1 MGGTLAAMTGRA
13 SASTT
18 ADRLDQYREEFGT
31 VIDVV
36 EAGADNTGF
45 ESIVDVIRDC
55 RGDDTLLVF
64 PPGEY
69 YMDEQ
74 VRFTDFEKFGLVGTD
89 ATLVPADYHAF
100 DGPQYRLFRLGV
112 SYSPGNRLVFDGFDI
127 DQTTPETGIR
137 VIDTVVAD
145 GLEVRNITVH
155 GEHDSG
161 TWGPGRFAISDPNGT
176 GLVERFEVPDGGAWE
191 DETPNAGNIWRGPTG
206 LLANSNSGTLTFR
219 DCVVGAFPDNGL
231 YASGGDGVIQVDG
244 GHFSNSNAASLRLG
258 GDHSSIDG
266 ATVVVDQNRPRDK
279 SHRAIR
285 LENGDDIRVKN
296 VTVRN
301 TAPLP
306 NSFAISVMGS
316 CTSAW
321 IENADI
327 YIGGD
332 EVTNA
337 VVTSP
342 DCGEVTFVGSHVEM
356 DTPGGFGI
364 EINDGDN
371 AGQVLLEYVDFV
383 GSVGDETSKAA
394 IRCDRD
400 NVRFGAVNVDQSGGS
415 QRRAMVNTGDDVTI
429 YKGDY
434 VASEYPIIDL
444 GNGTHVEDIYA
455 NSYGDVEAYCLYP
468 ESANVYLK
476 QNTLRGGIKDHGCDG
491 LRTVGNEF

>member
-1 MGGTLAAMTGRA
+1 MTGRA
-13 SASTT
+13 SAETT
-18 ADRLDQYREEFGT
+18 SDRLDEYYEEFGT

-36 EAGADNTGF
+36 EAGADNTGN
-45 ESIVDVIRDC
+45 ESVVDVIRKY

-74 VRFTDFEKFGLVGTD
+74 VRFTGFEKFGLVGND
-89 ATLVPADYHAF
+89 ATLVPADYYDF

-112 SYSPGNRLVFDGFDI
+112 GYSPGNRLVFDGFDV
-127 DQTTPETGIR
+127 DQTAPDTGIR
-137 VIDTVVAD
+137 VIETVVDD

-161 TWGPGRFAISDPNGT
+161 TWGPGRFAVSDPNGS
-176 GLVERFEVPDGGAWE
+176 GLVEGFEVPDGGAWE

-206 LLANSNSGTLTFR
+206 LLANSNSGSLTFR
-219 DCVVGAFPDNGL
+219 NCVVGAFPDNGL
-231 YASGGDGVIQVDG
+231 YASGGSGTITVEG
-244 GHFSNSNAASLRLG
+244 GHYSNSNAASLRIG
-258 GDHSSIDG
+258 GDGSSIDG
-266 ATVVVDQNRPRDK
+266 ATVVVDQNRPRDE

-285 LENGDDIRVKN
+285 LEKGGDIRVEN

-306 NSFAISVMGS
+306 NSFGISVMGT

-327 YIGGD
+327 YVAGD

-342 DCGEVTFVGSHVEM
+342 DCGEVTLVGSRIEM

-371 AGQVLLEYVDFV
+371 TGQVLLEYVDFV
-383 GSVGDETSKAA
+383 GNVGDETAKAA

-415 QRRAMVNTGDDVTI
+415 DRRAIVNTGDDVTI

-434 VASEYPIIDL
+434 RASEYPIIDL
-444 GNGTHVEDIYA
+444 GDGTHVEEIYA
-455 NSYGDVEAYCLYP
+455 NSYGDYEAYCLYP
-468 ESANVYLK
+468 DSANVYLK
-476 QNTLRGGIKDHGCDG
+476 HNTLRGGIKDHGCDN
-491 LRTVGNEF
+491 LKILGNEF